1 MSITNVGNNRVY
13 ASIQDI
19 PQTSSLINGDR
30 IIIQTDDGTKLVD
43 YENIK
48 IDLNHTTFGSQFS
61 EMVSYVTLSTTT
73 LTELLEKTEAIDDEI
88 NYIKSDLQ
96 DLKSRYEAIKFII
109 KGITGAYSGST
120 GDDDDIAFKNYELLQ
135 SSAQTAFS
143 EIATYFGACKN
154 GEIQVST
161 PQEQANFFH
170 NYNIVVK

>member
-96 DLKSRYEAIKFII
+96 KLKAHHAIIQFII
-109 KGITGAYSGST
+109 KGITGAYDKTNSPAYKEYKKIIQQSQQAET
-120 GDDDDIAFKNYELLQ
+120 YFESLAGD
-135 SSAQTAFS
+135 
-143 EIATYFGACKN
+143 FGACN
-154 GEIQVST
+154 SLELDGAQ
-161 PQEQANFFH
+161 QQANFFH
-170 NYNIVVK
+170 NYNIVI